1 MLQFRTLLE
10 TGDVSFGHVLCST
23 SMPDLSDEEAEPAF
37 SVSFPTTG
45 TYVRHVG
52 NDRVVANPATAVFFN
67 SGEIH
72 RVSHPSGTGDINIF
86 AVLSDDLAEPFLSP
100 QTSRFPMMATPL
112 PARSHLTV
120 RILEH
125 RATNGMAGALEVEET
140 IIGLIRQLLRSDPSS
155 PQGTH
160 RSTALA
166 ADAAEYLGVHYS
178 EDASLRNVAN
188 AVGSSPHHL
197 SRVFK
202 SSIGLTLS
210 EYRTQLRIRAAIE
223 QLAQGA
229 EDLTSVAIG
238 VGFYDHSHLT
248 RTMKRHLATTP
259 SRIRE
264 QLRPAA

>member
-1 MLQFRTLLE
+1 MLAFRTLLK
-10 TGDVSFGHVLCST
+10 TADITFGHVHCSA
-23 SMPDLSDEEAEPAF
+23 SAPDLSDEEAEPAF

-72 RVSHPSGTGDINIF
+72 RVSHPSAAGDVNIY
-86 AVLSDDLAEPFLSP
+86 AVLSDDLAEQFLSP
-100 QTSRFPMMATPL
+100 RTARFPVMTAPL
-112 PARSHLTV
+112 PARSHLAV
-120 RILEH
+120 RLLE
-125 RATNGMAGALEVEET
+125 RQAANGMARALEVEET
-140 IIGLIRQLLRSDPSS
+140 VTRLLSNLLQTGRSSS
-155 PQGTH
+155 PPSA
-160 RSTALA
+160 RSSALA
-166 ADAAEYLGVHYS
+166 DDAAEYLGVHYR
-178 EDASLRNVAN
+178 EDASLREVAT

-202 SSIGLTLS
+202 SNIGLTLT

-223 QLAQGA
+223 ELAQGA
-229 EDLTSVAIG
+229 DDLTTVAIG

-248 RTMKRHLATTP
+248 RTMTRHLAMTP
-259 SRIRE
+259 SHIRE